1 MLTTCCTEHAVG
13 HLLMHIAIMLCCWT
27 LLLIA
32 AATVAPVV
40 LPPPSISLYHD
51 GEFCGTAAPALPTPP
66 DMAASGA
73 PSCPAA
79 MNITIDQRIAGQV
92 GFGRTV
98 PPSVAS
104 HDRSFTS

>member
-1 MLTTCCTEHAVG
+1 
-13 HLLMHIAIMLCCWT
+13 MHIAIILYCWT
-27 LLLIA
+27 LLLTV

-66 DMAASGA
+66 DMAAGA

-79 MNITIDQRIAGQV
+79 TNITLDQRIAGQV

-98 PPSVAS
+98 GRFARPFLHFIA
-104 HDRSFTS
+104 DCLRY